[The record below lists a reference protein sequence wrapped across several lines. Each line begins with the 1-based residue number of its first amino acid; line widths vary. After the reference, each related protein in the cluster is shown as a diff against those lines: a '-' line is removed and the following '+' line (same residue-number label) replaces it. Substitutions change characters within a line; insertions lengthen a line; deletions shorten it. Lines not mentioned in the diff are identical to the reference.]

1 VDATKPDEV
10 QPDKAD
16 EGVAAQDKTIQALDA
31 IADKPDREHSDKAD
45 EGVDAQDKTN
55 KASNTIADKPGA
67 GAKTLKKRVS
77 FSSLPNS
84 IIDSPSNAA
93 DVTADDAAED

>member
-1 VDATKPDEV
+1 VDAAKPDEV
-10 QPDKAD
+10 QPEKAH
-16 EGVAAQDKTIQALDA
+16 EGVAAQDKTIKALDA
-31 IADKPDREHSDKAD
+31 IADKPDRAHSDKAD
-45 EGVDAQDKTN
+45 EGAEAQEKTI
-55 KASNTIADKPGA
+55 KASDTIADKPDA